1 MSNTTHLP
9 KGSRQDLGSVPL
21 QTNTNQQTDESLG
34 RRRKLEARGLPP
46 PPPTLE
52 PSSKQDGRSTV
63 SRQPCRCTSG
73 PLCPHT
79 HRPRSPLYT
88 CRRTVQSRALRTGAA
103 TGTLLSSCSGA
114 DALQEEARNSRTR
127 GNLFTNRKRATYIRR
142 KEARQARNT
151 FICWLL
157 RCKVPIFEASSRC

>member
-1 MSNTTHLP
+1 MMSQRRRKEAARLKTWLGQHGTAGKSEQHDASSKRLEARPWQCTTQNKH
-9 KGSRQDLGSVPL
+9 KS
-21 QTNTNQQTDESLG
+21 TNGRSLG
-34 RRRKLEARGLPP
+34 CRRKLEARGLPP

-63 SRQPCRCTSG
+63 CRQLCRCTSG

-79 HRPRSPLYT
+79 HRPRSPLCS
-88 CRRTVQSRALRTGAA
+88 CRQTVQSRALRTGAA

-127 GNLFTNRKRATYIRR
+127 GNLFTN
-142 KEARQARNT
+142 
-151 FICWLL
+151 
-157 RCKVPIFEASSRC
+157 